1 MSAEFSGV
9 VPAPLD
15 EVFAWHGLPGAIT
28 RLTPPWQP
36 VRVGAEAD
44 SLRDGT
50 AALVLPGGLRWAAA
64 HEAAGYRPPH
74 QFVDRLATPV
84 LGRVLPWRHTHRFDA
99 DGPDRTVVTDR
110 VETPLP
116 EAFLRAMF
124 AYRHRQLADDL
135 AAQRR
140 YWHEPLTV
148 AVTGASGLVGSA
160 LSALLTTGGHRVIRL
175 VRREARTPDERTWRP
190 EDPDE
195 KLLTGVDAVVHLA
208 GASVAGRFGERH
220 RRAVRDS
227 RLGPTRALAELA
239 ARTPD
244 GPGVF
249 VSASAVGYY
258 GPERGDEVLG
268 EDAARGDGFLA
279 DVVDAWEAATEPAAE
294 AGIRVVRVRT
304 GLVLSPRGGLLR
316 LQYPLFAAGLGGPLG
331 PGRQW
336 TPWIGI
342 DDLADIYLRALTDR
356 TLDGVVNAVSPEP
369 VRNAEYTRV
378 LARVLTRPAV
388 LKVPRFGPELV
399 LGRDGSRELAFAD
412 QRVRPQRLIEAGH
425 VFRHPRLD
433 DALAHLLGRATTP
446 AARPTVGEP
455 V

>member
-1 MSAEFSGV
+1 MSVEFAGV

-36 VRVGAEAD
+36 LRVGAEAD

-50 AALVLPGGLRWAAA
+50 ARLVLPGGLRWTAA

-74 QFVDRLATPV
+74 QFVDRLATPL
-84 LGRVLPWRHTHRFDA
+84 LGKALPWRHTHRFEA
-99 DGPDRTVVTDR
+99 DGPDRTVITDR

-116 EAFLRAMF
+116 ESFLRAMF

-135 AAQRR
+135 TAQRR

-160 LSALLTTGGHRVIRL
+160 LTALLTTGGHRVVRL
-175 VRREARTPDERTWRP
+175 VRRDARTADERTWRP
-190 EDPDE
+190 EKPDE
-195 KLLTGVDAVVHLA
+195 KLLTGIDAVVHLA
-208 GASVAGRFGERH
+208 GASVAGRFDDGH

-258 GPERGDEVLG
+258 GPERGDELLG
-268 EDAARGDGFLA
+268 EDAPRGDGFLA
-279 DVVDAWEAATEPAAE
+279 DVVDAWEAATAPPAE

-331 PGRQW
+331 AGRQW

-342 DDLADIYLRALTDR
+342 DDLTDIFLRALTDR
-356 TLDGVVNAVSPEP
+356 ALAGAINAVSPIRCATP
-369 VRNAEYTRV
+369 TTRE
-378 LARVLTRPAV
+378 RWR
-388 LKVPRFGPELV
+388 
-399 LGRDGSRELAFAD
+399 GSS
-412 QRVRPQRLIEAGH
+412 RVRRC
-425 VFRHPRLD
+425 
-433 DALAHLLGRATTP
+433 
-446 AARPTVGEP
+446 
-455 V
+455 